1 MKYTALVLKNL
12 VRSKRRT
19 FLTVLSIAVSLFIF
33 SALVSIPSVANE
45 ILGNSASS
53 TRIATHNKA
62 GLAYAIPIAY
72 KQRIATVPHVEV
84 VVPESWFGGVYH
96 EVYDQF
102 PNLAA
107 DPEDVDKM
115 WPDWGISPEQFAQFK
130 KIRTA
135 CLVGGDTMK
144 KFHLHLGQQ
153 IQLRGTLYPF
163 NVTLTI
169 VGTIGGKAPPDFLLF
184 RRDYLEEAIKAGKVE
199 GTPSEGVVDNI
210 WVKVDKPENVPQVI
224 AAIDEGFANS
234 SAETISE
241 SEAAFIGSFMEQYR
255 TFFRMAEL
263 LGFIVVLT
271 IGLVA
276 ANTAAMSIRERRGE
290 IAVMRSMGFPS
301 RTILSLLLAES
312 LLIGL
317 IGGVIGCG
325 SAYLVLKAFSIGNMG
340 GGPLGS
346 IRMPPVI
353 LVETLLV
360 AALIGL
366 LSAIVPASSAA
377 RRNIVDALRTVA

>member
-33 SALVSIPSVANE
+33 SALVSVPTVADQ
-45 ILGNSASS
+45 ILGNTASS
-53 TRIATHNKA
+53 TRIAMHNKA
-62 GLAYAIPIAY
+62 GLAYSIPVAY
-72 KQRIATVPHVEV
+72 KQRVVTLPHVEV

-96 EVYDQF
+96 EVSDQF

-115 WPDWGISPEQFAQFK
+115 WPDWGISPEEFEQFK

-135 CLVGGDTMK
+135 ALVGGSTMK
-144 KFHLHLGQQ
+144 RFHLKVGQQ
-153 IQLRGTLYPF
+153 IQLKGTLYPF
-163 NVTLTI
+163 NMTLQI

-184 RRDYLEEAIKAGKVE
+184 RRDYLEEAAKAVKVGSVPPAE
-199 GTPSEGVVDNI
+199 VVDNMWI
-210 WVKVDKPENVPQVI
+210 KVDKPENVPQVI
-224 AAIDEGFANS
+224 ATIDEGFANS
-234 SAETISE
+234 SAETLSE
-241 SEAAFIGSFMEQYR
+241 SEAAFIGSFLDQYR

-312 LLIGL
+312 LIIGL

-325 SAYLVLKAFSIGNMG
+325 SAYVLLKVFSVGNA
-340 GGPLGS
+340 GGPLGT
-346 IRMPPVI
+346 IRMPPSI
-353 LVETLLV
+353 LVETLIV

-366 LSAIVPASSAA
+366 LSAMVPASSAA

>member
-1 MKYTALVLKNL
+1 MKYAALVFKNL

-33 SALVSIPSVANE
+33 SALVSVPTVADQ
-45 ILGNSASS
+45 ILGNTASS
-53 TRIATHNKA
+53 TRIAMHNKA
-62 GLAYAIPIAY
+62 GLAYSIPIAY
-72 KQRIATVPHVEV
+72 KQRVATLPHVEV

-96 EVYDQF
+96 EVSDQF

-107 DPEDVDKM
+107 DPENVDKM
-115 WPDWGISPEQFAQFK
+115 WPDWGISPSEFEQFK

-135 CLVGGDTMK
+135 ALVGEETMK
-144 KFHLHLGQQ
+144 RFHLHLGQQ

-163 NVTLTI
+163 NVTLQI
-169 VGTIGGKAPPDFLLF
+169 VGTIGGKAPPNFLLF
-184 RRDYLEEAIKAGKVE
+184 RRDYLEEAAGR
-199 GTPSEGVVDNI
+199 PGVVDNMWI
-210 WVKVDKPENVPQVI
+210 KVDKPESVPQVI
-224 AAIDEGFANS
+224 ATIDEGFANS
-234 SAETISE
+234 SAETLSE
-241 SEAAFIGSFMEQYR
+241 SEAAFIGNFLDQYR
-255 TFFRMAEL
+255 MFFRMAEL

-301 RTILSLLLAES
+301 RTILSLLLTES
-312 LLIGL
+312 VLIGL

-325 SAYLVLKAFSIGNMG
+325 SAYIVLKVFSIGNV
-340 GGPLGS
+340 GGPLGT
-346 IRMPPVI
+346 IRMPPAV
-353 LVETLLV
+353 LVETLV
-360 AALIGL
+360 ASALIGL
-366 LSAIVPASSAA
+366 FSAMVPASSAA

>member
-1 MKYTALVLKNL
+1 MKYTALVFKNL
-12 VRSKRRT
+12 IRSKRRT

-33 SALVSIPSVANE
+33 SALVSVPTVADQ
-45 ILGNSASS
+45 ILGNTASS
-53 TRIATHNKA
+53 TRIAMHNKA
-62 GLAYAIPIAY
+62 GLAYSIPIAY
-72 KQRIATVPHVEV
+72 KQRVVTLPHVEV

-96 EVYDQF
+96 EVSDQF

-107 DPEDVDKM
+107 DPEQVDKM
-115 WPDWGISPEQFAQFK
+115 WPDWGISPEQFEQFK

-135 CLVGGDTMK
+135 ALVGEETMK
-144 KFHLHLGQQ
+144 RFHLHLGQQ

-163 NVTLTI
+163 NVTLQI
-169 VGTIGGKAPPDFLLF
+169 VGTISGKAPPNFLLF
-184 RRDYLEEAIKAGKVE
+184 RRDYLEEAAGRP
-199 GTPSEGVVDNI
+199 GIVDNMWI
-210 WVKVDKPENVPQVI
+210 KVDKPENVPQVI
-224 AAIDEGFANS
+224 ATIDEGFANS
-234 SAETISE
+234 SAETLSE
-241 SEAAFIGSFMEQYR
+241 SEAAFIGNFLDQYR
-255 TFFRMAEL
+255 MFFRMAEL

-312 LLIGL
+312 LIIGL

-325 SAYLVLKAFSIGNMG
+325 SAYVLLKVFSVGNV
-340 GGPLGS
+340 GGPLGT
-346 IRMPPVI
+346 IRMPPSI
-353 LVETLLV
+353 LVETLIV

-366 LSAIVPASSAA
+366 FSAMVPASSAA

>member
-1 MKYTALVLKNL
+1 MKYAALVFKNL

-33 SALVSIPSVANE
+33 SALVSIPTVANQ
-45 ILGNSASS
+45 ILGATASS

-62 GLAYAIPIAY
+62 GLAYNIPVSY
-72 KQRIATVPHVEV
+72 KQRIATLPHVEAV
-84 VVPESWFGGVYH
+84 IAESWFGGVYH

-102 PNLAA
+102 PNLAI
-107 DPEDVDKM
+107 DPDQVEAM
-115 WPDWGISPEQFAQFK
+115 WPDWGISQESFDQWK

-135 CLVGGDTMK
+135 CLVGTGTMK
-144 KFHLHLGQQ
+144 KFGLHVGQQ
-153 IQLRGTLYPF
+153 IQLKGTLYPF

-169 VGTIGGKAPPDFLLF
+169 VGTTGGKAPPDFLLF
-184 RRDYLEEAIKAGKVE
+184 RRDYLEEASGRPGIVG
-199 GTPSEGVVDNI
+199 NM
-210 WVKVDKPENVPQVI
+210 WVKVDKPESVPQTI

-234 SAETISE
+234 SYETLSE
-241 SEAAFIGSFMEQYR
+241 SEAAFFGSFMESYK

-276 ANTAAMSIRERRGE
+276 ANTAAMSIRERRSE
-290 IAVMRSMGFPS
+290 IAVMRSMGFSS
-301 RTILSLLLAES
+301 RTILSLLLSES

-325 SAYLVLKAFSIGNMG
+325 AAFIVLKVFSVGNV
-340 GGPLGS
+340 GGPLGT
-346 IRMPPVI
+346 IRMPPIV
-353 LVETLLV
+353 LAETLV
-360 AALIGL
+360 IAALIGVC
-366 LSAIVPASSAA
+366 SAIVPASSAA

>member
-1 MKYTALVLKNL
+1 MKYAALVFKNL

-33 SALVSIPSVANE
+33 SALVSVPTVADQ
-45 ILGNSASS
+45 ILGNTASS
-53 TRIATHNKA
+53 TRIAMHNKA
-62 GLAYAIPIAY
+62 GLAYSIPIAY
-72 KQRIATVPHVEV
+72 KQRVATLPHVEV

-96 EVYDQF
+96 EVSDQF

-107 DPEDVDKM
+107 DPADVDKM
-115 WPDWGISPEQFAQFK
+115 WPDWGISPDQFEQFK

-135 CLVGGDTMK
+135 ALVGEETMK
-144 KFHLHLGQQ
+144 RFHLHLGQQ

-163 NVTLTI
+163 NVTLQI
-169 VGTIGGKAPPDFLLF
+169 VGTISGKAPPNFLLF
-184 RRDYLEEAIKAGKVE
+184 RRDYLEEAAGRP
-199 GTPSEGVVDNI
+199 GIVDNMWI
-210 WVKVDKPENVPQVI
+210 KVDKPESVPQVI
-224 AAIDEGFANS
+224 ATIDEGFANS
-234 SAETISE
+234 SAETLSE
-241 SEAAFIGSFMEQYR
+241 SEAAFIGNFLDQYR
-255 TFFRMAEL
+255 MFFRMAEL

-301 RTILSLLLAES
+301 RTILSLLLTES
-312 LLIGL
+312 VLIGL

-325 SAYLVLKAFSIGNMG
+325 SAYILLKVFSIGNV
-340 GGPLGS
+340 GGPLGT
-346 IRMPPVI
+346 IRMPPAV
-353 LVETLLV
+353 LVETLV
-360 AALIGL
+360 ASALIGL
-366 LSAIVPASSAA
+366 FSAMVPASSAA

>member
-1 MKYTALVLKNL
+1 MKYMALVFKNL
-12 VRSKRRT
+12 LRSKRRT

-33 SALVSIPSVANE
+33 SALVSLPTVANQ

-53 TRIATHNKA
+53 TRVATHNKA
-62 GLAYAIPIAY
+62 GLAYSIPMAY
-72 KQRIATVPHVEV
+72 KQRILAIPHVEV
-84 VVPESWFGGVYH
+84 TVPESWFGGVYH

-107 DPEDVDKM
+107 DPENVDQM

-135 CLVGGDTMK
+135 ALVGGGTMK
-144 KFHLHLGQQ
+144 RFNLHVGQQ

-163 NVTLTI
+163 NVTLQI

-184 RRDYLEEAIKAGKVE
+184 RRDYLEEAAGRP
-199 GTPSEGVVDNI
+199 GMVDNI
-210 WVKVDKPENVPQVI
+210 WVKVDKSENVPQVI

-241 SEAAFIGSFMEQYR
+241 KESAFIGGFLDQYR

-276 ANTAAMSIRERRGE
+276 ANTAAMSIRERRSE
-290 IAVMRSMGFPS
+290 IAVMRSIGFTS
-301 RTILSLLLAES
+301 RTILSLLLTES

-317 IGGVIGCG
+317 VGGLLGCG
-325 SAYLVLKAFSIGNMG
+325 SAYFVLKIFSVGNV
-340 GGPLGS
+340 GGPLGA

-353 LVETLLV
+353 LGETLLI
-360 AALIGL
+360 AALIGVV
-366 LSAIVPASSAA
+366 SAMVPASSAA

>member
-1 MKYTALVLKNL
+1 MKYTALVFKNL

-33 SALVSIPSVANE
+33 SALVSIPTVANE
-45 ILGNSASS
+45 ILGNTASS

-62 GLAYAIPIAY
+62 GLAYSIPVAY
-72 KQRIATVPHVEV
+72 KQRIAAVSHVEV

-115 WPDWGISPEQFAQFK
+115 WTDWGISKEQFEQFK

-135 CLVGGDTMK
+135 CLVGGGTMK
-144 KFHLHLGQQ
+144 RFGLHLGQQ
-153 IQLRGTLYPF
+153 IQLKGTLYPF

-169 VGTIGGKAPPDFLLF
+169 VGTISGKAPPDFLLF
-184 RRDYLEEAIKAGKVE
+184 RRDYLEEAAGR
-199 GTPSEGVVDNI
+199 PGVVDNI
-210 WVKVDKPENVPQVI
+210 WVRVDKPENVPQVI

-234 SAETISE
+234 SAETLSE

-290 IAVMRSMGFPS
+290 IAVMRSIGFPA
-301 RTILSLLLAES
+301 RTILTLLMAES

-325 SAYLVLKAFSIGNMG
+325 SAYFVLKAFSIGNV
-340 GGPLGS
+340 GGPLGA

-353 LVETLLV
+353 LGETLVV

-366 LSAIVPASSAA
+366 LSAMVPASSAA

>member
-33 SALVSIPSVANE
+33 SALVSIPTVANE
-45 ILGNSASS
+45 ILGNTASS
-53 TRIATHNKA
+53 TRIAMHNKA
-62 GLAYAIPIAY
+62 GLAYSIPIAY
-72 KQRIATVPHVEV
+72 KQRVVTLPHVEV

-96 EVYDQF
+96 EVSDQF

-107 DPEDVDKM
+107 DPADVDKM
-115 WPDWGISPEQFAQFK
+115 WPDWGISPEQFEQFK

-135 CLVGGDTMK
+135 ALVGGETMK
-144 KFHLHLGQQ
+144 RFNLHVGQQ

-163 NVTLTI
+163 NVTLQI
-169 VGTIGGKAPPDFLLF
+169 VGTIGGKAPPNFLLF
-184 RRDYLEEAIKAGKVE
+184 RRDYLEEAAGRP
-199 GTPSEGVVDNI
+199 GIVDNMWI
-210 WVKVDKPENVPQVI
+210 KVDKPESVPQVI
-224 AAIDEGFANS
+224 ASIDEGFANS
-234 SAETISE
+234 SAETLSE
-241 SEAAFIGSFMEQYR
+241 SEAAFIGNFLDQYR
-255 TFFRMAEL
+255 MFFRMAEL

-312 LLIGL
+312 LIIGL

-325 SAYLVLKAFSIGNMG
+325 SAYVLLKVFSVGNV
-340 GGPLGS
+340 GGPLGT
-346 IRMPPVI
+346 IRMPPSI
-353 LVETLLV
+353 LAETLIV

-366 LSAIVPASSAA
+366 FSAMVPASSAA

>member
-12 VRSKRRT
+12 IRSKRRT

-33 SALVSIPSVANE
+33 SALVSVPTVADQ
-45 ILGNSASS
+45 ILGNTASS
-53 TRIATHNKA
+53 TRIAMHNKA
-62 GLAYAIPIAY
+62 GLAYPIPIAY
-72 KQRIATVPHVEV
+72 KQRVVTLPHVEV

-96 EVYDQF
+96 EVSDQF

-115 WPDWGISPEQFAQFK
+115 WPDWGISPEQFEQFK

-135 CLVGGDTMK
+135 ALVGGETMK
-144 KFHLHLGQQ
+144 RFHLHVGQQ

-163 NVTLTI
+163 NVTLQI
-169 VGTIGGKAPPDFLLF
+169 VGTIGGKAPPNFLLF
-184 RRDYLEEAIKAGKVE
+184 RRDYLEEAAGRP
-199 GTPSEGVVDNI
+199 GMVDNMWI
-210 WVKVDKPENVPQVI
+210 RVDKPENVPQVI
-224 AAIDEGFANS
+224 ATIDEGFANS
-234 SAETISE
+234 SAETASE
-241 SEAAFIGSFMEQYR
+241 SEAAFIGSFLDQYR
-255 TFFRMAEL
+255 TFFRMAEV

-312 LLIGL
+312 LIIGL

-325 SAYLVLKAFSIGNMG
+325 SAYIVLKVFSVGNMS
-340 GGPLGS
+340 GPMGA
-346 IRMPPVI
+346 IRMPPSI
-353 LVETLLV
+353 LVETLIV

-366 LSAIVPASSAA
+366 FSAMVPASSAA

>member
-1 MKYTALVLKNL
+1 LKYLTLVFKNL
-12 VRSKRRT
+12 FRSKRRT

-33 SALVSIPSVANE
+33 SALVSIPTVADQ
-45 ILGNSASS
+45 ILGNTASS

-62 GLAYAIPIAY
+62 GLAYSIPVAY
-72 KQRIATVPHVEV
+72 KQRIATIPHVEV

-107 DPEDVDKM
+107 DPEQVDQM
-115 WPDWGISPEQFAQFK
+115 WPDWGISPESFEQFK

-135 CLVGGDTMK
+135 ALVGADTMK
-144 KFHLHLGQQ
+144 KFNLQVGQQ

-163 NVTLTI
+163 NVTLQI
-169 VGTIGGKAPPDFLLF
+169 VGTISGKAPPDFLLF
-184 RRDYLEEAIKAGKVE
+184 RRDYLEEAAGRP
-199 GTPSEGVVDNI
+199 GIVDNI

-234 SAETISE
+234 SAETLSE
-241 SEAAFIGSFMEQYR
+241 SEAAFIGSFMDQYR
-255 TFFRMAEL
+255 TFFRMAEI

-325 SAYLVLKAFSIGNMG
+325 SAYIVLKAFSIGNV

-346 IRMPPVI
+346 IRMPPVV
-353 LVETLLV
+353 LVETLVV

-366 LSAIVPASSAA
+366 FSALVPASSAA

>member
-1 MKYTALVLKNL
+1 
-12 VRSKRRT
+12 
-19 FLTVLSIAVSLFIF
+19 
-33 SALVSIPSVANE
+33 
-45 ILGNSASS
+45 
-53 TRIATHNKA
+53 
-62 GLAYAIPIAY
+62 
-72 KQRIATVPHVEV
+72 
-84 VVPESWFGGVYH
+84 
-96 EVYDQF
+96 
-102 PNLAA
+102 
-107 DPEDVDKM
+107 M

-135 CLVGGDTMK
+135 ALVGAGTMK
-144 KFHLHLGQQ
+144 RFHLQVGQQ

-163 NVTLTI
+163 NVTLQI

-184 RRDYLEEAIKAGKVE
+184 RRDYLEEAAGRP
-199 GTPSEGVVDNI
+199 GIVDNI
-210 WVKVDKPENVPQVI
+210 WVKVDQPENVPQVI

-241 SEAAFIGSFMEQYR
+241 KESAFIGGFLDQYR
-255 TFFRMAEL
+255 MFFRMAEL

-290 IAVMRSMGFPS
+290 IAVMRSMGFTS

-312 LLIGL
+312 VLIGL

-325 SAYLVLKAFSIGNMG
+325 SAFFVLKIFSVGNV

-353 LVETLLV
+353 LGETLII
-360 AALIGL
+360 AALIGV
-366 LSAIVPASSAA
+366 LSAMVPASSAA